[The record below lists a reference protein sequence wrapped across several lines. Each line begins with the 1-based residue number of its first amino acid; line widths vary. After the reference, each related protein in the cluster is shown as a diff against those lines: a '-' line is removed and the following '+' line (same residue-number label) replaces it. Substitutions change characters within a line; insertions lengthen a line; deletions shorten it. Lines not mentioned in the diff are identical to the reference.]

1 MPLNDTDIELI
12 EDKIEL
18 GVRRYFDHYLERIL
32 PAQLE
37 QMFAAHDESD
47 EAHGGVVRR
56 FERLKWA
63 IIGISF
69 GGGLG
74 GGVGL
79 TKLLSI
85 LS

>member
-1 MPLNDTDIELI
+1 MV

-18 GVRRYFDHYLERIL
+18 GVRRYFDHYLENIL

-37 QMFAAHDESD
+37 KMFAAHDDSD
-47 EAHGGVVRR
+47 EAHSGVVRR
-56 FERLKWA
+56 FERFKWA
-63 IIGISF
+63 IIGASF

-74 GGVGL
+74 GGIGL
-79 TKLLSI
+79 AKLLSI